1 MRSEGGFSSMDINDI
16 LPEDLKVRQDPSRD
30 SLRPLTPEETR
41 LFIIDLNR
49 WWTEISQTILLQ
61 LPPVKTE
68 QYTPPKKNDP
78 YIPLAHR

>member
-1 MRSEGGFSSMDINDI
+1 MDINDI
-16 LPEDLKVRQDPSRD
+16 LTPEERKVWQDPDRD
-30 SLRPLTPEETR
+30 LLRPLSREEIR

-49 WWTEISQTILLQ
+49 WWTEISQQLLSQ

-68 QYTPPKKNDP
+68 PYTPPKENDP

>member
-1 MRSEGGFSSMDINDI
+1 MDTNDI
-16 LPEDLKVRQDPSRD
+16 
-30 SLRPLTPEETR
+30 LTPEERKVWQDPDRDLLRPLSREEIR

-49 WWTEISQTILLQ
+49 WWTEISQQLLSQ

-68 QYTPPKKNDP
+68 QYTPPKENDP